1 MPKKK
6 RKTSSSTM
14 KKPSQGEAKPVVI
27 QQAKRV
33 LKKPGKFGKEIEE
46 IFAARIKLRQMVQIP
61 QTNETKAEIAKKK
74 RKRDRL
80 ERKNN
85 PGSEPRRRQ
94 KRERTELDNNPES
107 EVRSQTTELD
117 NNPGSETVRQTT
129 KLDNNPG
136 SETRRRQTRERT
148 KLDDNNPERKTKK
161 SKKRSGPRKITTEGF
176 KVFREDEIGGPRK
189 ITSDGLKVFRED
201 EIGFNKAKS
210 GGTRLCPFD
219 CNCCF

>member
-1 MPKKK
+1 MPKKM
-6 RKTSSSTM
+6 RKSNSTTM
-14 KKPSQGEAKPVVI
+14 KKPSQGEAKPVV

-33 LKKPGKFGKEIEE
+33 LKPGKFGKEIED
-46 IFAARIKLRQMVQIP
+46 IFAARIKLRPRVQIP
-61 QTNETKAEIAKKK
+61 ETNETKAEIAKKK

-94 KRERTELDNNPES
+94 RMERTEVDNYPES
-107 EVRSQTTELD
+107 EVRRQTTELD
-117 NNPGSETVRQTT
+117 NNPE
-129 KLDNNPG
+129 
-136 SETRRRQTRERT
+136 E
-148 KLDDNNPERKTKK
+148 KTKK
-161 SKKRSGPRKITTEGF
+161 KKRSGPRKITT
-176 KVFREDEIGGPRK
+176 
-189 ITSDGLKVFRED
+189 DGLKVFRED

>member
-1 MPKKK
+1 MPKKM
-6 RKTSSSTM
+6 RKSSSTTM
-14 KKPSQGEAKPVVI
+14 KKPSQGEAKPVA

-33 LKKPGKFGKEIEE
+33 VKPGKFGKEIED
-46 IFAARIKLRQMVQIP
+46 IFAGRIKLKPKVQIP
-61 QTNETKAEIAKKK
+61 ETNESKAEIAKKK

-85 PGSEPRRRQ
+85 PGREPRRQ
-94 KRERTELDNNPES
+94 TRERTELDNNPGSEPRRRRQTMERTELDYYPES
-107 EVRSQTTELD
+107 EPRSQTTELD
-117 NNPGSETVRQTT
+117 NNPGSESMSQTT
-129 KLDNNPG
+129 ELDNNPG

-148 KLDDNNPERKTKK
+148 KLDGNPERKTKK
-161 SKKRSGPRKITTEGF
+161 SKRSGPRKITT
-176 KVFREDEIGGPRK
+176 
-189 ITSDGLKVFRED
+189 DGLKVFRED